1 MAVEMMRV
9 IVFVAVIASSLIS
22 MASAR
27 DGTATFY
34 TEYLPSACYG
44 YEGQG
49 TLIAAANPRL
59 YNNGA
64 ACGRTYKVRCTGG
77 TNGTPN
83 PCRNGEVTVKI
94 VDLCP
99 GCGDYQLD
107 LSKQVFSRIAN
118 PDAGRIRIDYTRV
131 Y

>member
-1 MAVEMMRV
+1 MMRV

-64 ACGRTYKVRCTGG
+64 ACGRTYKVRCT
-77 TNGTPN
+77 
-83 PCRNGEVTVKI
+83 

-99 GCGDYQLD
+99 GCGNYQLD

-118 PDAGRIRIDYTRV
+118 PDAGRIRIDYTRSL
-131 Y
+131 